1 MIGGT
6 VKGSE
11 RAAELYRTFGPAV
24 YRRCLKLLR
33 DKDAAKDATQEV
45 FLKLLK
51 DTERFEQV
59 ETALPWLYRVATNHC
74 LNLLRDKGRHGEEEL
89 GEWEVADTASPVTSY
104 PDRHL
109 AQTVLSSFDEGTQA
123 VAVGVLVDGMGHEEL
138 AGALGVSR
146 KTVERRLA
154 RFLDRARRL
163 VGGES

>member
-1 MIGGT
+1 MAD
-6 VKGSE
+6 
-11 RAAELYRTFGPAV
+11 RAAELYRTYGPAV

-33 DKDAAKDATQEV
+33 DKEAAKDATQEV
-45 FLKLLK
+45 FVKLLR
-51 DTERFEQV
+51 DTNRFEQV

-89 GEWEVADTASPVTSY
+89 PEWEVADPAVAPSY

-109 AQTVLSSFDEGTQA
+109 AQAVLSSFDEGTQA

-138 AGALGVSR
+138 ASALGVSR

-154 RFLDRARRL
+154 RFLEGARKL